1 MEEEQSDEELLPDT
15 PQHNNDNNS
24 VLAVS
29 ADYINEELTQRR
41 QQIEETSTVC
51 PHLDAVLESLF
62 PHTYVQEE
70 EE

>member
-15 PQHNNDNNS
+15 PQHDNDNNS
-24 VLAVS
+24 VFAVS

-41 QQIEETSTVC
+41 QQIEETSTVH

-62 PHTYVQEE
+62 PHTHVQEKE
-70 EE
+70 E